1 MAYSRGMAKVVITKL
16 ERPTARAVGA
26 KNAAVETKRVR
37 GETGEVQTL
46 STLDA
51 RSRSFSDDLTFVFGR
66 NVARARREN
75 KRLTGSADRVPR
87 DD

>member
-1 MAYSRGMAKVVITKL
+1 MAKVVITKFKHS
-16 ERPTARAVGA
+16 TARDIGA
-26 KNAAVETKRVR
+26 KNAAVETKKVR
-37 GETGEVQTL
+37 GESGDIHTL

-51 RSRSFSDDLTFVFGR
+51 HSRSFTDDLTYVFGR

-87 DD
+87 VD